1 MFFLRE
7 LIIPYGGTNF
17 SVDFPFSFFPFGGIR
32 DRFEGQSAK
41 PPNGELGEDSDTHTA
56 LHIGDYSILANE
68 KTLKNTTR
76 WAPSPVI
83 DWLRTLL
90 QVVFFSPQLPF
101 LFSAIYSDYP
111 FTTILTGTGSS

>member
-1 MFFLRE
+1 MFFSQ
-7 LIIPYGGTNF
+7 GTDYPLLVPTFESINL
-17 SVDFPFSFFPFGGIR
+17 SFFPFGGIC

-101 LFSAIYSDYP
+101 YFRPSTAITHLQRS
-111 FTTILTGTGSS
+111 